1 MKKFSIGLITL
12 LIATACTT
20 DKSEETLE
28 LSGNIKGIKTGKLY
42 IQKFTDSSLVVV
54 DSITF
59 KGSSDFKTTIA
70 IESPEMLYLFLDK
83 GPTNSTDNSLFIF
96 AEPGKMHVQTSI
108 ESFYNEA
115 VVTGSKNHELY
126 LNYKKLNE
134 PFNQKNIDLI
144 NEEIRALK
152 LERLAVLDSLQKEK
166 ETLTRRRY
174 LRVINFALNHKEF
187 EIAPYVA
194 IFDVFD
200 ANIKFLDSIHKV
212 LTPKVAEGKYG
223 KMLESHLKERKAEE
237 Q

>member
-1 MKKFSIGLITL
+1 
-12 LIATACTT
+12 
-20 DKSEETLE
+20 
-28 LSGNIKGIKTGKLY
+28 
-42 IQKFTDSSLVVV
+42 
-54 DSITF
+54 
-59 KGSSDFKTTIA
+59 DFKTKIA
-70 IESPEMLYLFLDK
+70 LESPEMLYLFLDK

-96 AEPGKMHVQTSI
+96 AEPGKMHIETSI

-144 NEEIRALK
+144 NEEIKALK
-152 LERLAVLDSLQKEK
+152 LERPAVLDSLQKEK

-194 IFDVFD
+194 MFDVSD
-200 ANIKFLDSIHKV
+200 ANLKFLDSIHKV
-212 LTPKVAEGKYG
+212 LTPSVAEGKYG
-223 KMLESHLKERKAEE
+223 RMLDAHLKERRTQED
-237 Q
+237 